1 MSRAWIAAL
10 ALGAGLVAAAAVGAT
25 PGDDSLEGRLR
36 AQLAAERVSH
46 REQVRDLRV
55 TISQRDY
62 THRRQVAGLRRTI
75 RQRPSAQHATRIAAT
90 LYSIPY
96 RTLDAVAGCES
107 ERNPR
112 AIGQRPIWNGERAEG
127 YMQIIPSTFRAQT
140 TLGAAGM
147 DPFDVYVNVLAAA
160 QIMDADRARGLDL
173 LRQWDCGA
181 DGIPKS
187 SRRAG

>member
-1 MSRAWIAAL
+1 MSRTWIALL
-10 ALGAGLVAAAAVGAT
+10 AGAGALVALSAAAGSE
-25 PGDDSLEGRLR
+25 PDGSIEDRLR
-36 AQLAAERVSH
+36 AQLRDERIAH
-46 REQVRDLRV
+46 TAQVRDLRV